1 MLGFLMEKTIC
12 CSVQSVNIL
21 KKGCRALHNFD
32 RQRRLELFCNEQ
44 QRQAAI
50 HDKKVEKVFWTIENE
65 AGNDPVK
72 VLMNQNISTFHDCMK
87 HISRLKAD
95 RMALAYA
102 NGSYKS
108 VLEKLSG
115 DGRMMPLGYNCQN
128 KNHANAVNM
137 AYWRSCAF
145 LLGAVVD
152 QAFAVDVQ
160 LVGPSK
166 VDYHSGRFE
175 YIAKIKDL
183 HDWTPNSENLFALT
197 EKVVGEYI
205 TKALVIE
212 PLFVSLEFALDLF
225 DSNISKQ
232 ELLHEIKQETDNG
245 EQGVIIYRMGDF
257 VDITYGP
264 LIPCTSHIDKFAVT
278 KVEHEN
284 SEYRFIGVSIPKELK
299 CSSYSWDIICNA
311 SVMPPVKQQKLLK
324 ASV

>member
-1 MLGFLMEKTIC
+1 MEKTIC
-12 CSVQSVNIL
+12 CSVQSVNVL
-21 KKGCRALHNFD
+21 KKGYRALHSFD

-50 HDKKVEKVFWTIENE
+50 YDKKVEKVFWTIENE
-65 AGNDPVK
+65 AGNDLVK

-115 DGRMMPLGYNCQN
+115 NGRMMPLDYNCQN

-137 AYWRSCAF
+137 VAYWRTCAF

-175 YIAKIKDL
+175 YIARIKDL
-183 HDWTPNSENLFALT
+183 HDWAPNSENLFALT
-197 EKVVGEYI
+197 EKVVGKYI
-205 TKALVIE
+205 TKALLIE
-212 PLFVSLEFALDLF
+212 PLFVSLEFAMDLF

-232 ELLHEIKQETDNG
+232 ELLHEIKQETNNG

-264 LIPCTSHIDKFAVT
+264 LIPCTSHVDKFAVT

-284 SEYRFIGVSIPKELK
+284 SQYRFIGVSIPKELK
-299 CSSYSWDIICNA
+299 CSSYSWDIICDA
-311 SVMPPVKQQKLLK
+311 SVIPPVKQQKLLK
-324 ASV
+324 TSV